1 MFLFVPSVFLLVAV
15 VATWIAAAGRTVRFA
30 AANVALVA
38 SVVAVLSLT
47 LAPGY
52 AADEDLELVPFGEI
66 ADALTPPFEPLLAEV
81 VLNVLLFVPLG
92 AALAL
97 RKVSVGRTV
106 LAAVALSATVELAQL
121 LVVSGRTTSVDDVL
135 LNTAGAW
142 IGHAGLSS
150 WRTR

>member
-1 MFLFVPSVFLLVAV
+1 MSLFVPSVFLVVAA
-15 VATWIAAAGRTVRFA
+15 VATWIAAGRRTVRSA

-47 LAPGY
+47 LVPGY
-52 AADEDLELVPFGEI
+52 PADEDLELAPLGEI
-66 ADALTPPFEPLLAEV
+66 VDALTPPFEVLLAV
-81 VLNVLLFVPLG
+81 TVLNVLLFVPLG

-97 RKVSVGRTV
+97 RGVSVGRTV
-106 LAAVALSATVELAQL
+106 LAAIALSATVELAQL

-142 IGHAGLSS
+142 LGHAALSA
-150 WRTR
+150 WMTR

>member
-1 MFLFVPSVFLLVAV
+1 MRLIVPSVFLLVAV
-15 VATWIAAAGRTVRFA
+15 VAMWMATAGRTARST

-52 AADEDLELVPFGEI
+52 AADKDLELVPLGEI
-66 ADALTPPFEPLLAEV
+66 VDALTPPFEPLLAEV
-81 VLNVLLFVPLG
+81 VLNVVLFVPFG

-97 RKVSVGRTV
+97 RRVSVGRTV

-142 IGHAGLSS
+142 IGHAAL
-150 WRTR
+150 WARTTR

>member
-1 MFLFVPSVFLLVAV
+1 MILFVPSVFLLVAV
-15 VATWIAAAGRTVRFA
+15 VATWIAAARRTARSA

-52 AADEDLELVPFGEI
+52 TGDEDLELAPLGEI
-66 ADALTPPFEPLLAEV
+66 VDALTPPFEPLLAEII
-81 VLNVLLFVPLG
+81 LNVLLFVPLG

-97 RKVSVGRTV
+97 RGVSVGRTV
-106 LAAVALSATVELAQL
+106 LAAVALSATIELAQL

-142 IGHAGLSS
+142 MGHAALSA
-150 WRTR
+150 WTTR